1 MKVLKIKL
9 FQETASYTK
18 PFAFKV
24 GETYPIPPYSTVIGM
39 IHWIIGATSY
49 QEMNVS
55 IQGNYEDKF
64 VDYRTTSLFKGNTI
78 ATSPLNVHLLY
89 GVSLT
94 IHISADKELLH
105 QIAQEL
111 SSPGEYLSLG
121 RKEDL
126 VRIDSIS
133 WMDVTEEETSGHHHT
148 LTQGI
153 YIPLDY
159 LYDPEL
165 TSGIRYRLNTTYD
178 VLHDQRI
185 WKKIDVLYLTEG
197 DLLEEETLFKD
208 EEGDLVYFFSPYK

>member
-1 MKVLKIKL
+1 MKALKIRL

-24 GETYPIPPYSTVIGM
+24 GETYPLPPYSTVIGM
-39 IHWIIGATSY
+39 IHRILGATSY
-49 QEMNVS
+49 QEMNIS

-64 VDYRTTSLFKGNTI
+64 VDYRTTSLFKGNII

-89 GVSLT
+89 GVSLM
-94 IHISADKELLH
+94 IHISAVEELLH
-105 QIAQEL
+105 QIAEEL
-111 SSPGEYLSLG
+111 SYPSQYLSLG

-126 VRIDSIS
+126 VRVDGVR
-133 WMDVTEEETSGHHHT
+133 WVDVTEEETDDHHT

-159 LYDPEL
+159 MCDPEQ
-165 TSGIRYRLNTTYD
+165 TSGIRYRLNTTYEI
-178 VLHDQRI
+178 LHDQRI
-185 WKKIDVLYLTEG
+185 WEKTDVLYLNEG

-208 EEGDLVYFFSPYK
+208 EEGDLVYFFAPQ